1 MLINNLRY
9 VAEIAQSLAAIG
21 VLADRIALLR
31 PHSGAFGRL
40 GPSSFAGKEARPPY
54 TNGQWAQT

>member
-1 MLINNLRY
+1 
-9 VAEIAQSLAAIG
+9 
-21 VLADRIALLR
+21 LADRIALLR